1 MPSLD
6 TFLPTIKDGMA
17 VRASVP
23 LVGST
28 EHERWHCFYGK
39 GTAPNFFLSFP
50 DGSLPEERVDKT
62 RNCLVA
68 FDFPHQSILVT
79 AIIQG
84 IEGPHSMEL
93 IAKDTVT
100 HSHTRNFF
108 RMDASTP
115 VAAFSCSD
123 DSEEEETNQWRMHG
137 DTIDLSGGGLLCSFS
152 DPLPPGTRI
161 KIELT
166 LPTRNMEL
174 ISAQGHVVRCSKINE
189 ELYHIAIHF
198 DLIDSEN
205 QDKIMACCFE
215 LQRRYLRM
223 RVRLESL
230 DTL

>member
-6 TFLPTIKDGMA
+6 TFFQTIKDGMA

-23 LVGST
+23 LVGT
-28 EHERWHCFYGK
+28 AKHERWHCFYGK
-39 GTAPNFFLSFP
+39 GAAPNFFLSFP
-50 DGSLPEERVDKT
+50 DGSLQEERVDKDRT
-62 RNCLVA
+62 CLVA
-68 FDFPHQSILVT
+68 FDFPNQTISVT
-79 AIIQG
+79 AAIHEIDA
-84 IEGPHSMEL
+84 PHSMEL

-100 HSHTRNFF
+100 HSHNRNFF

-115 VAAFSCSD
+115 VAAFACSD
-123 DSEEEETNQWRMHG
+123 ASEEEETLQWRMDG

-152 DPLPPGTRI
+152 EPLPQGTTI

-166 LPTRNMEL
+166 LPTRNMEV
-174 ISAQGHVVRCSKINE
+174 ITAQGHVVRCSKINE

-230 DTL
+230 NTL